1 MKTAADARPAGPR
14 TLRLGIVLC
23 LAITGL
29 ADAAEIRIGGTGNA
43 IGTMQMLADA
53 FGKLNPEHKV
63 SVLPSIGSSGA
74 IKAIPQGALEIG
86 LSSRPLTEEERAKGA
101 MDTEYARSPT
111 VFAISNKSAVKGITR
126 DQIVAIYAG
135 TMTQWPDGT
144 QVRPVLRQQGDDNTR
159 QIKAL
164 APAMETALASAE
176 QRAGLPFA
184 VIDQEA
190 ADKIESVPGA
200 IGVTTLALILS
211 ERRSLRA
218 LALDKV
224 EPTIANAASGAYPL
238 VKRFYLITKPAPDAP
253 VRSFVDF
260 LATPTA
266 REILSGTGH
275 WIP

>member
-1 MKTAADARPAGPR
+1 MNITANARPVGVL
-14 TLRLGIVLC
+14 TVSLLLC
-23 LAITGL
+23 LAFTGI

-43 IGTMQMLADA
+43 LGAMQVLADA
-53 FGKLNPEHKV
+53 FVKLHPEHKV
-63 SVLPSIGSSGA
+63 TVLPSIGSSGA

-86 LSSRPLTEEERAKGA
+86 LSSRPLTDEEKAKGA

-111 VFAISNKSAVKGITR
+111 VFAISKKSAVKGITR

-135 TMTQWPDGT
+135 DMAQWPDGT
-144 QVRPVLRQQGDDNTR
+144 PIRPVLRQQGDDNTR
-159 QIKAL
+159 QIKSL

-176 QRAGLPFA
+176 RRPGLPFA

-211 ERRSLRA
+211 ERRPLRA

-224 EPTIANAASGAYPL
+224 EPTVANVASGAYPL
-238 VKRFYLITKPAPDAP
+238 VKRFYLITKPAPDAA

-266 REILSGTGH
+266 RETLRATGH